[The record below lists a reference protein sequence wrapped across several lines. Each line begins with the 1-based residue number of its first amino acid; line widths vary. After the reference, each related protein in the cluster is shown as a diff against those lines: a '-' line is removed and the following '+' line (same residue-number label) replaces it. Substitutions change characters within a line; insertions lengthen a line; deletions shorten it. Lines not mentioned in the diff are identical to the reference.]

1 MAQSA
6 RVGDRRL
13 GHVGFHGPRAVGP
26 LLRAVGQKA
35 TTPAARPCSPTSTR
49 SPCRFPDFTKFAC
62 YNTQL
67 EKARIDAAGYMRC
80 GPPRPPYTDLP
91 DEWRQAAE
99 TNGRA
104 WADLC
109 TRYREEAR

>member
-1 MAQSA
+1 MS
-6 RVGDRRL
+6 DID
-13 GHVGFHGPRAVGP
+13 AVP
-26 LLRAVGQKA
+26 L
-35 TTPAARPCSPTSTR
+35 PI
-49 SPCRFPDFTKFAC
+49 PDFTKFAC

-91 DEWRQAAE
+91 DEWREAAV

-109 TRYREEAR
+109 RRYREEAQ